1 VRDFVTIRVANFM
14 NNLLAVLL
22 LALPLIA
29 FLSAGIIE
37 LRSERSATQKV
48 LSCLPAFLGVLVTS
62 FRGEPRCCHDFL
74 NLPRLPVKFVPI
86 NDLKRLPA
94 TAYD

>member
-48 LSCLPAFLGVLVTS
+48 LSCLPAFLGVLVHVVSWRTEVLS
-62 FRGEPRCCHDFL
+62 
-74 NLPRLPVKFVPI
+74 RLPEPTSLTGKV
-86 NDLKRLPA
+86 R
-94 TAYD
+94 TH